1 MIRRANTHTERD
13 THISTAAAFDLASAF
28 CTLHTDERLAGSPGG
43 WPALWHVSSSLSP
56 PFPLWFFPS
65 LPILCY
71 TLPSI
76 YLFWTLSFTPWRLY
90 FPIRKERAKEM
101 VKVHQC
107 IQILGHT
114 EQLTDM
120 LTPAGQHIQRLALA
134 QLREHLASLSQCK
147 HLLITISITNHYKIP
162 TMTRYEI

>member
-1 MIRRANTHTERD
+1 
-13 THISTAAAFDLASAF
+13 
-28 CTLHTDERLAGSPGG
+28 
-43 WPALWHVSSSLSP
+43 
-56 PFPLWFFPS
+56 
-65 LPILCY
+65 
-71 TLPSI
+71 
-76 YLFWTLSFTPWRLY
+76 
-90 FPIRKERAKEM
+90 M

-120 LTPAGQHIQRLALA
+120 LRPAGQHIQRLALA

-162 TMTRYEI
+162 TMTTYEI